1 MKTKKI
7 PLRKC
12 VVCGENK
19 PKEELIRVVFNIDDG
34 VSVDL
39 TNKKNGRG
47 AYLCKNLNCINKAKK
62 SRRLSQ
68 VLKTEIDAL
77 IYEELSSHVED

>member
-19 PKEELIRVVFNIDDG
+19 PKEELIRVVFNKEDG

>member
-19 PKEELIRVVFNIDDG
+19 PKEELIWVVFNKDDG
-34 VSVDL
+34 VSVAL
-39 TNKKNGRG
+39 SNKINGRG

-62 SRRLSQ
+62 NRRLSQ
-68 VLKTEIDAL
+68 VLKTDVDAL
-77 IYEELSSHVED
+77 IYEELSNHVED